1 MENKDWLIGRKL
13 FKLAR
18 AITNRNNAYL
28 KELGITGAQAESL
41 IFIADNQNRTIN
53 DLKDYLGIS
62 HQAAQGI
69 AKRMMDSNLIVI
81 QRFEKDRRQK
91 ILTPTPKGLDIRGQL
106 RGNALTTGERLLSE
120 VSAEEKEV
128 FFNVLTKALEVI
140 QKDKS

>member
-1 MENKDWLIGRKL
+1 MENRDWLIGRKL

-18 AITNRNNAYL
+18 AITNQNNAYL

-41 IFIADNQNRTIN
+41 IFIADNQERTIN

-81 QRFEKDRRQK
+81 QKFEKDRRQK

-106 RGNALTTGERLLSE
+106 RGNALTTGGRLLSE

>member
-1 MENKDWLIGRKL
+1 M
-13 FKLAR
+13 
-18 AITNRNNAYL
+18 
-28 KELGITGAQAESL
+28 GITGAQAESL

-81 QRFEKDRRQK
+81 QKFEKDRRQK